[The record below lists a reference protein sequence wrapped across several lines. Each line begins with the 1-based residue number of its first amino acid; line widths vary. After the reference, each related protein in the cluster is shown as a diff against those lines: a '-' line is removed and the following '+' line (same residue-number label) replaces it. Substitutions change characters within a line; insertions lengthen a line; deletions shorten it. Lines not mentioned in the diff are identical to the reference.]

1 MTRKDYEVLAEEIR
15 NAHEGWGNDEDRAI
29 ARRTMFSFVENLEEY
44 LADEN
49 PRFDSVKFREAC
61 GL

>member
-15 NAHEGWGNDEDRAI
+15 NAHEGWASDEDRAI
-29 ARRTMFSFVENLEEY
+29 ARRTMLSFVENLEDY
-44 LADEN
+44 LEQDN
-49 PRFDSVKFREAC
+49 PRFDSDKFREAC